1 MDKKEKNGEKKEN
14 IKNDTHIQDESPLIK
29 MIYII
34 LLYVFYLFGGLFNEK
49 LTKTEYEYIDIDN
62 NNTKKIFKFKYPS
75 ISLCFPSILSFVI
88 SSFMLKRM
96 KEKYYKS
103 KTESPITSQDKS
115 IIGILHIISSFTAQ
129 TALIYII
136 YCSNCL
142 NIFRFYCENYRK
154 KL

>member
-75 ISLCFPSILSFVI
+75 ISLCFP
-88 SSFMLKRM
+88 
-96 KEKYYKS
+96 
-103 KTESPITSQDKS
+103 
-115 IIGILHIISSFTAQ
+115 
-129 TALIYII
+129 
-136 YCSNCL
+136 
-142 NIFRFYCENYRK
+142 
-154 KL
+154 